1 MDGDIQV
8 VLPGKVGSG
17 GIFFLSMKLVDDLAE
32 MIKRR
37 PLQAALEAHF
47 LIGMGVDLK
56 KERFTGIFAE
66 VAIKVS
72 IFRLLQQ
79 GLENAVFVKF
89 LFLLI
94 KIALGVVEH
103 FLRPAIAFAIAEGEV
118 PLQLR
123 QGRIDEKK
131 EERLKGFVQGAGL
144 VEAGQMLLLDPGGG
158 GEVEGA
164 LSLEHR
170 RIALPHHRLAE
181 IQPALLQIEPA
192 RITLQD

>member
-79 GLENAVFVKF
+79 GLENAVFVIF

-94 KIALGVVEH
+94 EIALGIIEY
-103 FLRPAIAFAIAEGEV
+103 FFRPAVAFTFAKGELS
-118 PLQLR
+118 LQLC

-131 EERLKGFVQGAGL
+131 EERLKRFVEGSGFVETG
-144 VEAGQMLLLDPGGG
+144 EMFPLDPGGG